1 MKNKLPNAFI
11 FPYLLLLLIG
21 AFAYFITDKT
31 EAHLFANQFHHAIL
45 DSIFY
50 YATYLGD
57 GFFVVI
63 TLIIAAFFNVRLALL
78 ILVSYAL
85 SAGVTQGL
93 KHLVFNEWMRPA
105 GIFEANAQLQQLYL
119 VPGVEL
125 NYHNSFPSGHSTSA
139 FALFFSLSIFSS
151 KKTIQFL
158 LLGIAVFAAYSRV
171 YLSQHFFIDIYVGSF
186 IGTLCSIAVY
196 HYWIARLNEKYNQP
210 VLNLIK

>member
-11 FPYLLLLLIG
+11 FPYILLLIIG
-21 AFAYFITDKT
+21 AIAYFLTNKI
-31 EAHLFANQFHHAIL
+31 EAHLFINKYHNSLF
-45 DSIFY
+45 DNFFY

-57 GFFVVI
+57 GAFVVI
-63 TLIIAAFFNVRLALL
+63 TVIIAAFFNVRLALL
-78 ILVSYAL
+78 IFASYAL
-85 SAGVTQGL
+85 SAGITQGL
-93 KHLVFNEWMRPA
+93 KHLVFNEWIRPA

-125 NYHNSFPSGHSTSA
+125 NYHNTFPSGHSTSA

-158 LLGIAVFAAYSRV
+158 LLGIAVLAAYSRV
-171 YLSQHFFIDIYVGSF
+171 YLSQHFFIDIYAGSF

-196 HYWIARLNEKYNQP
+196 YYWIARLNEKYNQP

>member
-11 FPYLLLLLIG
+11 LPYILLLIIG
-21 AFAYFITDKT
+21 AIAFFFMNKI
-31 EAHLFANQFHHAIL
+31 EAHIFINQYHHPFF
-45 DSIFY
+45 DTIFY

-57 GFFVVI
+57 GIFVVI

-78 ILVSYAL
+78 ILASYAL
-85 SAGVTQGL
+85 SAGITQGL
-93 KHLVFNEWMRPA
+93 KHLFFDDWMRPA

-119 VPGVEL
+119 IPGVEL

-158 LLGIAVFAAYSRV
+158 LLVIAVLTAYSRV
-171 YLSQHFFIDIYVGSF
+171 YLSQHFFIDIYAGSF
-186 IGTLCSIAVY
+186 IGTICSLLVY
-196 HYWIARLNEKYNQP
+196 QYWIAELSEKYNQS
-210 VLNLIK
+210 LLTLIK